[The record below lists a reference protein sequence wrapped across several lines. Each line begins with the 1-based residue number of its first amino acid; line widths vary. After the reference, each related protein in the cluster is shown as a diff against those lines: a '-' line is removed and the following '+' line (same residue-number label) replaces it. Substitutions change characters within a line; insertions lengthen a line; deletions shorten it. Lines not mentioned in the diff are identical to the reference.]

1 MVEPVDET
9 QYYAIIGR
17 GNAPSD
23 ASGLARRIKDG
34 DETVDQS
41 LRRDLSWGPTNAIA
55 VWDYGE
61 DLTQDLKKISK
72 QEADELIERFR
83 EKWSQE
89 G

>member
-1 MVEPVDET
+1 MKET

-17 GNAPSD
+17 GD
-23 ASGLARRIKDG
+23 ASSNPSGLARRIIDD

-41 LRRDLSWGPTNAIA
+41 LRRDLSWGPTTAIA
-55 VWDYGE
+55 AWDYGE
-61 DLTQDLKKISK
+61 DLIQDLKKISK
-72 QEADELIERFR
+72 EEADELIERFR

>member
-1 MVEPVDET
+1 MVEPMEET

-17 GNAPSD
+17 GD
-23 ASGLARRIKDG
+23 ASSDPSGLVRRIKDG

-41 LRRDLSWGPTNAIA
+41 LRRDLSWGPTTAIA

-83 EKWSQE
+83 KKWSQE

>member
-1 MVEPVDET
+1 MKET

-17 GNAPSD
+17 SEVPSNP
-23 ASGLARRIKDG
+23 SGLARRTKDG
-34 DETVDQS
+34 DESVDES
-41 LRRDLSWGPTNAIA
+41 LRRDLSWGPTTAIA

-61 DLTQDLKKISK
+61 DLTQDLKKISR

-83 EKWSQE
+83 EKWSRE